1 MQDLTKKEKAVLITG
16 AGRGFGLALVEAF
29 LRKGWAVYALV
40 RKNGDASNLKELNP
54 KLCRPFI
61 SDVTAETVGIEV
73 EKALQSSGIIDVL
86 INNAGVGGRGKSIET
101 TSAAEVESLLN
112 VHCLGAL
119 RVTQAVMPYMRP
131 NATIINISSRFG
143 SITKVASGELDNI
156 KGSYAYRIAKA
167 AQNMLTQCL
176 SRELGQ
182 LGMKICALHPGKLKT
197 DTAASDADRE
207 PQVAADVLVK
217 MMDKLQNGKFYSLF
231 EGELEW

>member
-1 MQDLTKKEKAVLITG
+1 MAVQKKSILITG
-16 AGRGFGLALVEAF
+16 AGKGFGLALAEAF
-29 LRKGWAVYALV
+29 LRKGWVVYALV
-40 RKNGDASNLKELNP
+40 RKHGDASKLKELNP
-54 KLCRPFI
+54 ELCRPFI

-73 EKALQSSGIIDVL
+73 EKALKPSGALDVL

-101 TSAAEVESLLN
+101 TSAAEIETLFN

-119 RVTQAVMPYMRP
+119 RVAQAVMPYMRS
-131 NATIINISSRFG
+131 NGKIINISSRFG
-143 SITKVASGELDNI
+143 SITKVASGELDHI

-182 LGMKICALHPGKLKT
+182 SGIKICALHPGMLKT
-197 DTAASDADRE
+197 DTAACDADRE
-207 PQVAADVLVK
+207 PQEAADELIK